1 MRKGAIDIPFMI
13 VMNIVW
19 PMYGIMAVQPMMDF
33 IVAIICLA
41 IYLVVQKKD
50 RRELEL
56 KKTS

>member
-1 MRKGAIDIPFMI
+1 MI

-41 IYLVVQKKD
+41 IYRVVQKKD

-56 KKTS
+56 KKTA